1 MSGQEYKWYKEVSIP
16 DMLNEKRTI
25 GAAYLEGLGQDIK
38 EQIQDPA
45 QAYRHNP
52 LGFSVAATPNGSMT
66 RECMLD

>member
-1 MSGQEYKWYKEVSIP
+1 MIIHAKAENKGKSNKMSGQEYKWYKEVSIP

-45 QAYRHNP
+45 Q
-52 LGFSVAATPNGSMT
+52 V
-66 RECMLD
+66 